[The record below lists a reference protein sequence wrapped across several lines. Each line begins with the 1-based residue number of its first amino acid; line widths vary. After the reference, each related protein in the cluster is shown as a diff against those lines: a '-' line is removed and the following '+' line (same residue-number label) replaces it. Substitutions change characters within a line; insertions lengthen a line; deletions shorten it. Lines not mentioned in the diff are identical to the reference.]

1 MGSIF
6 ETPLGE
12 NLDAALDSRKDDDVA
27 TAVAAVREATW
38 AKQLD
43 EEQVQEVVARLQR
56 RAEFDHAVAI
66 GDAAIATRRATV
78 ATRRRY
84 SQALIEIGALHAAEL
99 ELEAILDGGHTTAKE
114 QGEAQGLLGRLRKQR
129 YIASGDPEDLQAA
142 IAAYFE
148 GYQGG
153 TDVQWHGANL
163 LALIARAGREQ
174 ADLPLGLPALEQLAD
189 EVLAEVER
197 VPANQR
203 NIWTR
208 ATEVEARVAKGETD
222 AARHVA
228 QDLANSKGVDNF
240 ELQSL
245 RRQLLEVW
253 QLEDTDPVILAIS
266 DRTLQLGS
274 GATLD
279 LPESP
284 MKLEKILG
292 TALPIGY
299 NNLMKG
305 LRAAESVCKITDAAG
320 EGWGTGFLIRGSLVH
335 ESLGDDPILVTNAHV
350 ISSIPGESQLQA
362 VEAQAHFE
370 VTKGADG
377 EPLVITGLTEIWTS
391 AIRKR
396 DVTLLRFDTEV
407 PELPQPI
414 EAAPVLPPVTEGAFV
429 YVIGHPAGGGVK
441 FSIRGNDLLSY
452 DPESIKVHYT
462 APTEG
467 GSSGSP
473 VFSSA
478 WQLMAVHHA
487 GNEQMK
493 RLDDPTKTYKANE
506 GITLESIRAEF
517 EATMNDAPGQGG
529 AVG

>member
-1 MGSIF
+1 MTPMLSSSSNRHESAPRQSGSAGFDTTI
-6 ETPLGE
+6 TPASVSTVPVHSSE
-12 NLDAALDSRKDDDVA
+12 AVPESSRHPPAASSSA
-27 TAVAAVREATW
+27 SI
-38 AKQLD
+38 
-43 EEQVQEVVARLQR
+43 
-56 RAEFDHAVAI
+56 AI
-66 GDAAIATRRATV
+66 GIRRWD
-78 ATRRRY
+78 
-84 SQALIEIGALHAAEL
+84 SLIGDR
-99 ELEAILDGGHTTAKE
+99 DGTA
-114 QGEAQGLLGRLRKQR
+114 
-129 YIASGDPEDLQAA
+129 
-142 IAAYFE
+142 
-148 GYQGG
+148 
-153 TDVQWHGANL
+153 
-163 LALIARAGREQ
+163 
-174 ADLPLGLPALEQLAD
+174 
-189 EVLAEVER
+189 
-197 VPANQR
+197 
-203 NIWTR
+203 
-208 ATEVEARVAKGETD
+208 
-222 AARHVA
+222 
-228 QDLANSKGVDNF
+228 
-240 ELQSL
+240 
-245 RRQLLEVW
+245 
-253 QLEDTDPVILAIS
+253 

-279 LPESP
+279 LPESQ